1 MCSKVGT
8 EITSLA
14 KQPPQPEASRK
25 VKKKPWLPGQR
36 PKLQASGVGG
46 TMVGIRHVKPPKH
59 LREFG
64 LRGRFWILGRVW
76 MSVELQLPV
85 LGGIGRNGLR
95 FAASVGATD
104 FESIF
109 HMTWCLVICLQSAG
123 TQCEDRKSK
132 YWASVIWKHTSISWT
147 WPDQLFVSF

>member
-1 MCSKVGT
+1 MCSKFGT

-36 PKLQASGVGG
+36 PKLQASGVGWTLVG
-46 TMVGIRHVKPPKH
+46 TRHVKT

-64 LRGRFWILGRVW
+64 LRGRFWILGRVG

-104 FESIF
+104 FESMVV
-109 HMTWCLVICLQSAG
+109 MT
-123 TQCEDRKSK
+123 
-132 YWASVIWKHTSISWT
+132 
-147 WPDQLFVSF
+147 